1 MTRGADTGQV
11 LGANPMNKIK
21 RHKSLGPFLANDAEF
36 LLICHFEKILKRSD
50 GVKEKLLM
58 KVVSGG

>member
-36 LLICHFEKILKRSD
+36 LLICHFEKMKRSD